1 VQFFNDIDLNGFKNT
16 EMAPGVAGTDGVNVN
31 QLTAAVAAVAA
42 QGFAQDVGDGAALTY
57 NVVHNF
63 ATLDVMVQVFEKA
76 TNHNVMVDVRRVD
89 TNTVQVG
96 FGLAPAL
103 NSYRVLVIPVP

>member
-1 VQFFNDIDLNGFKNT
+1 MPGVQFFQQIDMNGLPIT
-16 EMAPGVAGTDGVNVN
+16 EVAPGVAPTDAVNVS
-31 QLTAAVAAVAA
+31 QLNAASP
-42 QGFAQDVGDGAALTY
+42 QGFAQDVGDGVALTY

-63 ATLDVMVQVFEKA
+63 GTLDVMVQVFEKA
-76 TNHNVMVDVRRVD
+76 TNHNVLVDAHRVD
-89 TNTVQVG
+89 ANTVQVG

>member
-1 VQFFNDIDLNGFKNT
+1 
-16 EMAPGVAGTDGVNVN
+16 
-31 QLTAAVAAVAA
+31 
-42 QGFAQDVGDGAALTY
+42 
-57 NVVHNF
+57 
-63 ATLDVMVQVFEKA
+63 MVQVFEKA